1 MATARSGKEFDSNSG
16 IQQQYAQSAHHK
28 HNSIT
33 DMSPK
38 DMSFAKAF
46 DELLPLEIKQMIFKW
61 AASDNSSDIQIR
73 LLHDNEGQLHAPAVD
88 LLTKLKDQYSAK
100 AYHQAVEYLTGSTFR
115 WTFSSDT
122 QPHRYLLRA
131 FRNSVPMEV
140 RQQIKHAYLPRVTV
154 YGLINPATQSTS
166 FEHLQMVSPSILMP
180 YSDYFTRLGAMTTY
194 EELFIVMRIRNDI
207 AGGIQLLP
215 ITLPSLKKLDL
226 SLDIIDC
233 WRRQPE
239 RAIRVRVTRSED
251 WMYLL
256 QCSPLPAGVGA
267 LANLAGIANLDIRVI
282 WDDFLEKKRNFAGT
296 CSGEIEKKAHV
307 IFMEA
312 LRSSLPA
319 ARSIVGHSDSPS
331 V

>member
-16 IQQQYAQSAHHK
+16 IQQQYTQSAHHK

-33 DMSPK
+33 NMSPK

-88 LLTKLKDQYSAK
+88 LLAKLKDQYSAK
-100 AYHQAVEYLTGSTFR
+100 AYYQAVEYLTGSTFR

-140 RQQIKHAYLPRVTV
+140 RQRIKHAYLPRVTV

-166 FEHLQMVSPSILMP
+166 FENLRIHNPSIPIP
-180 YSDYFTRLGAMTTY
+180 YSDYFTRLGAMTSFNWT
-194 EELFIVMRIRNDI
+194 LMVVQIKKDI
-207 AGGIQLLP
+207 TGGMQLLP
-215 ITLPSLKKLDL
+215 IALPSLKKLAIGLDPIDCLERHPKQITHRDIRPDDL
-226 SLDIIDC
+226 SSRIT
-233 WRRQPE
+233 WG
-239 RAIRVRVTRSED
+239 
-251 WMYLL
+251 
-256 QCSPLPAGVGA
+256 PLPGGFGA
-267 LANLAGIANLDIRVI
+267 LANLTEIANLDIRVI
-282 WDDFLEKKRNFAGT
+282 WYDFLDKKRNFAGF
-296 CSGEIEKKAHV
+296 SGEIEKKAHV
-307 IFMEA
+307 FLMETFC
-312 LRSSLPA
+312 LSLPA
-319 ARSIVGHSDSPS
+319 ARSIVGCSDSSS

>member
-16 IQQQYAQSAHHK
+16 IQQQYTQSAHHK

-33 DMSPK
+33 NMSPK

-88 LLTKLKDQYSAK
+88 LLTKLKDQYSTK
-100 AYHQAVEYLTGSTFR
+100 AYHQAVEYLTGSMFR
-115 WTFSSDT
+115 WTFNSDT

-140 RQQIKHAYLPRVTV
+140 RQRIKHAYLPRVTV
-154 YGLINPATQSTS
+154 YGLINPATRSTS
-166 FEHLQMVSPSILMP
+166 FKNLRMPNPSVPEP
-180 YSDYFTRLGAMTTY
+180 YSDYFTRLGATPF
-194 EELFIVMRIRNDI
+194 LDWVVLIIQIKKDN
-207 AGGIQLLP
+207 AGGMQLLP
-215 ITLPSLKKLDL
+215 IALPSLKKLDL
-226 SLDIIDC
+226 GLDILDC
-233 WRRQPE
+233 LERKPE
-239 RAIRVRVTRSED
+239 LMTDDTFVRSED

-256 QCSPLPAGVGA
+256 QCSPLSGGFGA
-267 LANLAGIANLDIRVI
+267 LANLTEIANLDIRVI
-282 WDDFLEKKRNFAGT
+282 WYDFLDKKRNFPGF
-296 CSGEIEKKAHV
+296 SGEIEKKAHV
-307 IFMEA
+307 FLMETFC
-312 LRSSLPA
+312 LSLPA
-319 ARSIVGHSDSPS
+319 AKSIVGHSDSSS